1 MPVTQFPDEWLAQ
14 SVEGLTPERLQ
25 ELRAT
30 ADSSRTL
37 WDCVVTAKIATDAQI
52 IEKLSHRFRLK
63 IADASRLDLTARDGV
78 PEQLARR
85 YRVLPLR
92 LTDSFLELGTAN
104 PFDLDAEKALAFA
117 TAREIRLF
125 LLPPSKISEK
135 LDEMYRSDKAIDKLL
150 EGMGDQEV
158 TMLSN
163 APPPEELN
171 ISEADASQKP
181 VVRLVD
187 MIISEGILSRA
198 SDIHVEPEEGGVAV
212 RYRIDGVLRQVMKIP
227 RQAGLPLISRIKIMS
242 SLDIADRLRPQ
253 DGRARVAVNGQ
264 PIDLRVST
272 LPAQLGEKVV
282 IRILDSRATVKSLDS
297 LGLNAGEAEAIK
309 RLLENHEGILLVT
322 GPTGSGKTTTLYS
335 CINQIKSEGVNIVTV
350 EDPVEYRMQG
360 IVQVQVQEKAGLTFA
375 SALRSILR
383 QDPNVVLIGEIR
395 DRETAQIAVQA
406 SLTGHLVLST
416 LHTNDAAN
424 AVTRLVDIGVEAY
437 KIAAAL
443 RGVVAQRLM
452 RKLCPTCKEVWMEAP
467 ADRLKK
473 WIPKGTP
480 LYRAAGCPDCAM
492 TGYRGRFGI
501 IEVLTVSAEVER
513 RIAAGE
519 TAEHIAG
526 AARRSGMKGLW
537 DSGLAHVL
545 RGESTLDELTR
556 VVDIPEEDDHP
567 TDAAA
572 ASRRSASGG
581 KARSGS
587 PQGAAVAFTE
597 PAHSAAPEEL
607 TAHFELLEEPE
618 PPRVSG
624 PHGLPARKVLLV
636 DDEDSL
642 RKVVKD
648 LLERDGYIVS
658 EARDGVQ
665 ALDQVDRVGPDIIVL
680 DLNMPGLDGY
690 GVLSHLR
697 SRPATADIPVIVLT
711 AKSDEDNEVRVFELG
726 ADDFLTK
733 PFRARALSARWE
745 TVHGHI
751 EPGETPVQ
759 AALRELRE
767 ETGLEPARLYN
778 VSRVEAFYRHQ
789 TNEVVL
795 IPVFAGVVEARAA
808 VRHSAEHDRAEWL
821 APPEASAR
829 FAWPRERRALD
840 DVLSILRSGDAGL
853 LEDVLRVC

>member
-1 MPVTQFPDEWLAQ
+1 MPVTSFPDEWLAQ
-14 SVEGLTPERLQ
+14 SFEGLTPERLQ
-25 ELRAT
+25 VLRGK
-30 ADSSRTL
+30 SESGRTL
-37 WDCVVTAKIATDAQI
+37 WECVVAEKIATDAEI
-52 IEKLSHRFRLK
+52 VDKLSHRFRLK
-63 IADASRLDLTARDGV
+63 VADISKVDPTARNAV

-85 YRVLPLR
+85 HHILPLR
-92 LTDSFLELGTAN
+92 LTDSYLEIGTAN
-104 PFDLDAEKALAFA
+104 PLDLDAEKALAFN

-125 LLPPSKISEK
+125 LLAPSKISEK

-150 EGMGDQEV
+150 EGMGDADI
-158 TMLSN
+158 TTL
-163 APPPEELN
+163 PDTPEELN
-171 ISEADASQKP
+171 VSEADASQKP

-297 LGLNAGEAEAIK
+297 LGLNPGEGEAIK

-375 SALRSILR
+375 AALRSILR
-383 QDPNVVLIGEIR
+383 QDPNVVLVGEIR
-395 DRETAQIAVQA
+395 DKETAQIAVQA

-424 AVTRLVDIGVEAY
+424 AVTRLVDIGVETY
-437 KIAAAL
+437 KIAASL

-467 ADRLKK
+467 PERLRR

-492 TGYRGRFGI
+492 TGYRGRFSI
-501 IEVLTVSAEVER
+501 LEILTMNPELER
-513 RIAAGE
+513 LIAAGD
-519 TAEHIAG
+519 TADRIAE
-526 AARRSGMKGLW
+526 AARRGGMKGLW
-537 DSGLAHVL
+537 DSGLAHVT
-545 RGESTLDELTR
+545 RGESTIEELTR
-556 VVDIPEEDDHP
+556 VVDIPSEDEAPQPEKARPSGTSRSSPADG
-567 TDAAA
+567 
-572 ASRRSASGG
+572 SRRTPGSGT
-581 KARSGS
+581 AT
-587 PQGAAVAFTE
+587 AE
-597 PAHSAAPEEL
+597 PPAPVS
-607 TAHFELLEEPE
+607 THFDLLEEHA
-618 PPRVSG
+618 PPRRSG
-624 PHGLPARKVLLV
+624 AHGLPASKVLLV

-642 RKVVKD
+642 RKVMRD
-648 LLERDGYIVS
+648 LLERDGYVVT

-680 DLNMPGLDGY
+680 DLNLPGLDGY

-697 SRPATADIPVIVLT
+697 SRPATANIPVIVLT
-711 AKSDEDNEVRVFELG
+711 AKGDEDNEVRVFELG

-733 PFRARALSARWE
+733 PFRARALSAR
-745 TVHGHI
+745 
-751 EPGETPVQ
+751 
-759 AALRELRE
+759 
-767 ETGLEPARLYN
+767 LEA
-778 VSRVEAFYRHQ
+778 
-789 TNEVVL
+789 VL
-795 IPVFAGVVEARAA
+795 G
-808 VRHSAEHDRAEWL
+808 
-821 APPEASAR
+821 
-829 FAWPRERRALD
+829 RR
-840 DVLSILRSGDAGL
+840 R
-853 LEDVLRVC
+853 

>member
-1 MPVTQFPDEWLAQ
+1 MAVTAFPDEWLAQ
-14 SVEGLTPERLQ
+14 SLEGLTPELLQ
-25 ELRAT
+25 ELRGK
-30 ADSSRTL
+30 SESGRTL
-37 WDCVVTAKIATDAQI
+37 WECLVAEKIATDAEI
-52 IEKLSHRFRLK
+52 IEKISHRFRLK
-63 IADASRLDLTARDGV
+63 VADTSKMDHTARNGV

-92 LTDSFLELGTAN
+92 LTDSYLELGTAN

-125 LLPPSKISEK
+125 LLAPSKISEK
-135 LDEMYRSDKAIDKLL
+135 LDEMYRADKAIDKLL
-150 EGMGDQEV
+150 QGMGDREV
-158 TMLSN
+158 LTTLN
-163 APPPEELN
+163 DAPPEELN
-171 ISEADASQKP
+171 VSEADASQKP

-297 LGLNAGEAEAIK
+297 LGLNPGEGEAIK

-375 SALRSILR
+375 AALRSILR
-383 QDPNVVLIGEIR
+383 QDPNVVLVGEIR
-395 DRETAQIAVQA
+395 DKETAQIAVQA

-416 LHTNDAAN
+416 LHTNDASN

-437 KIAAAL
+437 KIAASL

-452 RKLCPTCKEVWMEAP
+452 RRLCPTCKEVWMEAP
-467 ADRLKK
+467 SERLRR

-492 TGYRGRFGI
+492 TGYRGRFSI
-501 IEVLTVSAEVER
+501 LEILTMTPELER
-513 RIAAGE
+513 LIAAGD
-519 TAEHIAG
+519 AADRIAQ
-526 AARRSGMKGLW
+526 AARRGGMKGLW
-537 DSGLAHVL
+537 ESGLAHVA

-556 VVDIPEEDDHP
+556 VVDIPAEDEEAP
-567 TDAAA
+567 GEKQRVSGATRAPGGAPGL
-572 ASRRSASGG
+572 RRSPA
-581 KARSGS
+581 
-587 PQGAAVAFTE
+587 PVPLTPPE
-597 PAHSAAPEEL
+597 PPAPVS
-607 TAHFELLEEPE
+607 THFDLLEEPA
-618 PPRVSG
+618 PPARRSG
-624 PHGLPARKVLLV
+624 AHGLPASKVLLV

-642 RKVVKD
+642 RKVMRD
-648 LLERDGYIVS
+648 LLERDGYIVT

-680 DLNMPGLDGY
+680 DLNLPGLDGY

-697 SRPATADIPVIVLT
+697 SRPATANIPVIVLT
-711 AKSDEDNEVRVFELG
+711 AKGDEDNEVRVFELG

-733 PFRARALSARWE
+733 PFRARALSAR
-745 TVHGHI
+745 
-751 EPGETPVQ
+751 
-759 AALRELRE
+759 
-767 ETGLEPARLYN
+767 LEA
-778 VSRVEAFYRHQ
+778 
-789 TNEVVL
+789 VL
-795 IPVFAGVVEARAA
+795 G
-808 VRHSAEHDRAEWL
+808 
-821 APPEASAR
+821 
-829 FAWPRERRALD
+829 RR
-840 DVLSILRSGDAGL
+840 R
-853 LEDVLRVC
+853 

>member
-1 MPVTQFPDEWLAQ
+1 MPVTAFPDEWLAQ
-14 SVEGLTPERLQ
+14 SLEGLTPERLQ
-25 ELRAT
+25 ELRGKAE
-30 ADSSRTL
+30 SGRTL
-37 WDCVVTAKIATDAQI
+37 WECLVAQKIATDAEI
-52 IEKLSHRFRLK
+52 IDKLSHRFRLK
-63 IADASRLDLTARDGV
+63 VGDASKIDVTARDGV

-92 LTDSFLELGTAN
+92 LTDSYLELGTAN

-125 LLPPSKISEK
+125 LVAPSKISEK

-158 TMLSN
+158 TTLAE
-163 APPPEELN
+163 APHPEELN

-272 LPAQLGEKVV
+272 LPAQLGEKVD

-297 LGLNAGEAEAIK
+297 LGLNPGEAEAIK

-335 CINQIKSEGVNIVTV
+335 AINQIKSEGVNIVTV

-375 SALRSILR
+375 AALRSILR
-383 QDPNVVLIGEIR
+383 QDPNVVLVGEIR
-395 DRETAQIAVQA
+395 DKETAQIAVQA

-424 AVTRLVDIGVEAY
+424 AVTRLVDIGVESY
-437 KIAAAL
+437 KIAASL

-452 RKLCPTCKEVWMEAP
+452 RKLCLTCKEVWIEAP
-467 ADRLKK
+467 PERLRR

-492 TGYRGRFGI
+492 TGYRGRFSI
-501 IEVLTVSAEVER
+501 LEILTMTPELER
-513 RIAAGE
+513 LIAAGE
-519 TAEHIAG
+519 VADRIAE
-526 AARRSGMKGLW
+526 AAQRGGMKSLW
-537 DSGLAHVL
+537 DSGLAHVT
-545 RGESTLDELTR
+545 RGESTLEELTR
-556 VVDIPEEDDHP
+556 VVDIPDEPEAP
-567 TDAAA
+567 PPPETR
-572 ASRRSASGG
+572 ASRGG
-581 KARSGS
+581 TGVRRTPAPGT
-587 PQGAAVAFTE
+587 FTVPPE
-597 PAHSAAPEEL
+597 PAAPVS
-607 TAHFELLEEPE
+607 TVFDLLEEQAP
-618 PPRVSG
+618 
-624 PHGLPARKVLLV
+624 PARRSGAHGQPASKVLLV

-642 RKVVKD
+642 RKVMRD
-648 LLERDGYIVS
+648 LLERDGYVVT

-680 DLNMPGLDGY
+680 DLNLPGLDGY

-697 SRPATADIPVIVLT
+697 SRPATANIPVIVLT
-711 AKSDEDNEVRVFELG
+711 AKGDEDNEVRVFELG

-733 PFRARALSARWE
+733 PFRARALSAR
-745 TVHGHI
+745 
-751 EPGETPVQ
+751 
-759 AALRELRE
+759 
-767 ETGLEPARLYN
+767 LEA
-778 VSRVEAFYRHQ
+778 
-789 TNEVVL
+789 VL
-795 IPVFAGVVEARAA
+795 G
-808 VRHSAEHDRAEWL
+808 
-821 APPEASAR
+821 
-829 FAWPRERRALD
+829 RR
-840 DVLSILRSGDAGL
+840 R
-853 LEDVLRVC
+853 

>member
-1 MPVTQFPDEWLAQ
+1 MPVNAFPDEWLAQ

-25 ELRAT
+25 ELRGKAE
-30 ADSSRTL
+30 SGRTL
-37 WDCVVTAKIATDAQI
+37 WASVVAEKIATDAQI

-63 IADASRLDLTARDGV
+63 VADTSKIDLTARDGV

-85 YRVLPLR
+85 YHVLPLR

-125 LLPPSKISEK
+125 VLDPTRIAEK
-135 LDEMYRSDKAIDKLL
+135 LDELYRPDKSVDRLL
-150 EGMGDQEV
+150 EHMESSADVVQLADE
-158 TMLSN
+158 
-163 APPPEELN
+163 APDELGVSAEE
-171 ISEADASQKP
+171 ASQRP

-187 MIISEGILSRA
+187 LIISEGILSRA
-198 SDIHVEPEEGGVAV
+198 SDIHIEPEEGGVAV

-227 RQAGLPLISRIKIMS
+227 RAAGIPLISRIKIMS

-282 IRILDSRATVKSLDS
+282 IRILDSRATVKSLDT
-297 LGLNAGEAEAIK
+297 LGLNPGEAEAIK

-335 CINQIKSEGVNIVTV
+335 AINQIKSEGVNIVTV

-375 SALRSILR
+375 AALRSILR
-383 QDPNVVLIGEIR
+383 QDPNVVLVGEIR
-395 DRETAQIAVQA
+395 DKETAQIAVQA

-424 AVTRLVDIGVEAY
+424 AVTRLVDIGIEAY

-443 RGVVAQRLM
+443 RGVMAQRLM
-452 RKLCPTCKEVWMEAP
+452 RKLCPTCKEVWMETP
-467 ADRLKK
+467 ADRLRR

-492 TGYRGRFGI
+492 TGYRGRFSI
-501 IEVLTVSAEVER
+501 VEVLTVSNEVER

-519 TAEHIAG
+519 TAEHIAR

-537 DSGLAHVL
+537 DSGLQHVL

-556 VVDIPEEDDHP
+556 VVDIPDEDEHPHEE
-567 TDAAA
+567 AA
-572 ASRRSASGG
+572 ASRRSSGG
-581 KARSGS
+581 AKPQAGSAR
-587 PQGAAVAFTE
+587 GAAVSFTE
-597 PAHSAAPEEL
+597 PAHGAAPEEL

-733 PFRARALSARWE
+733 PFRARALSAR
-745 TVHGHI
+745 
-751 EPGETPVQ
+751 
-759 AALRELRE
+759 
-767 ETGLEPARLYN
+767 LEA
-778 VSRVEAFYRHQ
+778 
-789 TNEVVL
+789 VL
-795 IPVFAGVVEARAA
+795 G
-808 VRHSAEHDRAEWL
+808 
-821 APPEASAR
+821 
-829 FAWPRERRALD
+829 RR
-840 DVLSILRSGDAGL
+840 R
-853 LEDVLRVC
+853 

>member
-1 MPVTQFPDEWLAQ
+1 MADTHFPDEWLAH
-14 SVEGLTPERLQ
+14 SLEGVVTPELLA
-25 ELRAT
+25 ELREKT
-30 ADSSRTL
+30 APPARLWETL
-37 WDCVVTAKIATDAQI
+37 VAQKIATDEQI
-52 IEKLSHRFRLK
+52 LTALSTRFRLK
-63 IADASRLDLTARDGV
+63 LADPAQLDPAAKERV
-78 PEQLARR
+78 PEQVARR
-85 YRVLPLR
+85 YHILPLR
-92 LTDSFLELGTAN
+92 ATDSYLEVATAN

-117 TAREIRLF
+117 TAREIRMF
-125 LLPPSKISEK
+125 LLAPSKIAER
-135 LDEMYRSDKAIDKLL
+135 LDEMYRPEKAVDKLL
-150 EGMGDQEV
+150 EGMESSAELVQLQDS
-158 TMLSN
+158 M
-163 APPPEELN
+163 APDE
-171 ISEADASQKP
+171 ITIAASEAEASQRP

-187 MIISEGILSRA
+187 LIISEGILARS
-198 SDIHVEPEEGGVAV
+198 SDIHIEPEEGGVAV

-227 RQAGLPLISRIKIMS
+227 RQAGLPLISRIKI
-242 SLDIADRLRPQ
+242 
-253 DGRARVAVNGQ
+253 
-264 PIDLRVST
+264 ST
-272 LPAQLGEKVV
+272 LPAALGEKVV

-297 LGLNAGEAEAIK
+297 LGLNTNETAGIK
-309 RLLENHEGILLVT
+309 RLLENHEGIILVT

-467 ADRLKK
+467 PARLKK

-492 TGYRGRFGI
+492 TGYRGRFSI
-501 IEVLTVSAEVER
+501 VEVLTVSAEVER

-526 AARRSGMKGLW
+526 AARRGGMKGLW
-537 DSGLAHVL
+537 DSGLEHVL

-556 VVDIPEEDDHP
+556 VVDIPDEDERSP
-567 TDAAA
+567 DAAA
-572 ASRRSASGG
+572 ASSRRSTGGRPQPAASH
-581 KARSGS
+581 
-587 PQGAAVAFTE
+587 GAAVGFAE
-597 PAHSAAPEEL
+597 PAHTAAPEEL
-607 TAHFELLEEPE
+607 THFELLEEPE
-618 PPRVSG
+618 PARISG

-648 LLERDGYIVS
+648 LLERV
-658 EARDGVQ
+658 
-665 ALDQVDRVGPDIIVL
+665 
-680 DLNMPGLDGY
+680 DGY

-733 PFRARALSARWE
+733 PFRARALSAR
-745 TVHGHI
+745 
-751 EPGETPVQ
+751 
-759 AALRELRE
+759 
-767 ETGLEPARLYN
+767 LEA
-778 VSRVEAFYRHQ
+778 
-789 TNEVVL
+789 VL
-795 IPVFAGVVEARAA
+795 G
-808 VRHSAEHDRAEWL
+808 
-821 APPEASAR
+821 
-829 FAWPRERRALD
+829 RR
-840 DVLSILRSGDAGL
+840 R
-853 LEDVLRVC
+853 